1 MDKPLLIKDV
11 TTLTRFEP
19 AIKLQAISADWK
31 DHYFHDYILTEGLAD
46 VYEKI
51 LSSILSDGWGSTA
64 STLPAERRRAHL
76 LSAQYGT
83 GKSYFLTILSAL
95 LDTGGNAVRL
105 QTAKEKFG
113 NFREVQD
120 LLGQLSDK
128 RFLVIQVSAEDKGD
142 IRFKELLVRS
152 LLDQVS
158 KVSPDAVFS
167 NEYTE
172 AANHLAELESL
183 PIGSVFARALDE
195 QFGLS
200 LQQLRAKLD
209 SYDRDGLHTY
219 YQACE
224 RALGRKVSR
233 DVLDLETTFREA
245 LDLLEPKGYTHIAI
259 LIDELTAYL
268 NASAGHHSLA
278 ETLGELQ
285 GFAAYCNRPASHC
298 LFIGAMHVSVEIFL
312 KERSQQR
319 DFDKMRGRFDEHAFP
334 LYSSKLLAG
343 VFKPKDNF
351 DQAMKSHRDQVEE
364 LTDLIETF
372 NMIDDGRPMKL
383 SDFFPLHPA
392 VAHYLPR
399 ISRELGQAERTSFG
413 FIDEVVRKKLDE
425 PLVCGGRLNLV
436 TLDQVFDYFLPA
448 MEQRESYLQ
457 VITAYNVVQSRFPDP
472 VAHRTFKPLAL
483 LWIASRVR
491 SEEAQYLQTDLSG
504 EQVADFIGA
513 EDSLAVTEALNS
525 LCATGHVYFDRSTE
539 RYFYVYGDVGWDLE
553 SEIQEKMVDVD
564 ADEVLQGELLAL
576 GSRVDLNVP
585 AAVTVKVERGVE
597 SQWVDIEHLKEITSV
612 KPKRVTDGKVVFVVP
627 RLGEA
632 ESYEAMFS
640 DVALKAR
647 GLSAPNVIIAV
658 PKKADMLNPMEL
670 KRYRALQEIG
680 RQLDGGK
687 PGTAGELRVRLM
699 RARSSEV
706 QARVQRDV
714 EEFGQASNFIF
725 FVNHQPQEA
734 QDLNTVLVDMFE
746 RYYYKFPKV
755 RVERITGRSTTNAL
769 IDNCIANPRKTFS
782 GDTSEVARQARDTLQ
797 VLGLCSWDKA
807 AGGQYVV
814 EPKEPEPGSEGY
826 EIWKIVLDTL
836 TDASAPFATL
846 YERLSAPPCGLPDY
860 MVELY
865 IAAVVAHKKV
875 HVLDQSGAMPP
886 VSKGLVAG
894 ITKQK
899 DKGYRVLPAQR
910 TEVPYIYI
918 CSVWQAIDEPLGL
931 RHYQELQKNLSR
943 TVTVDDQKTWLSL
956 KADARNL
963 LQNRLVRVTE
973 NLKIIEAEST
983 PLTTLVSHLERLM
996 PLLPA
1001 AQGFEQLATLGQELS
1016 DVQVSANPDAAA
1028 LAVRQ
1033 VMEATERFLDDW
1045 ETLQSAYRQYQRLQ
1059 QVIDLEHLGTLG
1071 RSVEK
1076 AWQAY
1081 RSDALSA
1088 EKHQAFIEQFEKL
1101 WQQYAEQYVN
1111 EHNLVA
1117 KARANYGRQVEQSSA
1132 YALVSEFSQFG
1143 FGGITTRSS
1152 FDARIGEERQRT
1164 CQPLTENSVRD
1175 YRQFGKAICSCGY
1188 RLGAHTEILAQL
1200 QESEASLII
1209 SVNNALDSYLVKLGQ
1224 SLVAE
1229 SIQVYVREQAS
1240 AEERTTL
1247 ASVQDLMSKGRE
1259 MNEAQYKKLRALLP
1273 DLRLA
1278 LSKASGYV
1286 KQQARKREE
1295 LQRQLEE
1302 EERQKRIPRI
1312 PTTQLGEAVRSF
1324 LLDSGLDTMTLKDL
1338 EERLGLWLQEIARE
1352 FKPQR

>member
-1 MDKPLLIKDV
+1 MDKPLLIKHV

-31 DHYFHDYILTEGLAD
+31 DHYFHDYILTEDLAD

-51 LSSILSDGWGSTA
+51 LSSIVSDGWGSTT

-76 LSAQYGT
+76 LIAQYGT

-105 QTAKEKFG
+105 RIAEEKFG

-128 RFLVIQVSAEDKGD
+128 RFLIIQLSAEDKGD

-158 KVSPDAVFS
+158 KILPDAVFS

-183 PIGSVFARALDE
+183 PIGSVFAHALDE

-233 DVLDLETTFREA
+233 DVLELETTFREA
-245 LDLLEPKGYTHIAI
+245 LDLLKPKGYTHIAV
-259 LIDELTAYL
+259 LVDELTAYL

-285 GFAAYCNRPASHC
+285 GFAAYCNRPTSHC
-298 LFIGAMHVSVEIFL
+298 LFVGAMHVSVEIFL

-319 DFDKMRGRFDEHAFP
+319 DFDKMRGRFDEHAF
-334 LYSSKLLAG
+334 LFYSTKLLAG

-351 DQAMKSHRDQVEE
+351 DQALKSHRDQVEE
-364 LTDLIETF
+364 LTDLIKTF

-399 ISRELGQAERTSFG
+399 VSRELGQAERTSFG

-425 PLVCGGRLNLV
+425 PLACEGRLNLV
-436 TLDQVFDYFLPA
+436 TLDQAFDYFLPA
-448 MEQRESYLQ
+448 MEQRGSYLQ
-457 VITAYNVVQSRFPDP
+457 VIAAYNVVQSRFPDP
-472 VAHRTFKPLAL
+472 VAHRAFKPLAL

-491 SEEAQYLQTDLSG
+491 SEETQYLQTDLSG
-504 EQVADFIGA
+504 EQVADFIGV

-564 ADEVLQGELLAL
+564 ADKALQSELLAL
-576 GSRVDLNVP
+576 ESRIDLNVP
-585 AAVTVKVERGVE
+585 ATVTVKVERGVE
-597 SQWVDIEHLKEITSV
+597 SQWIDIEHLEEVTSV
-612 KPKRVTDGKVVFVVP
+612 KPKRVADGKIIFVMP
-627 RLGEA
+627 RFGEA
-632 ESYEAMFS
+632 ESYEAKFS

-647 GLSAPNVIIAV
+647 GLSAPNVIVAV
-658 PKKADMLNPMEL
+658 PKKVDMLNPMEL

-680 RQLDGGK
+680 RQLDSGK
-687 PGTAGELRVRLM
+687 PGTAGELRVRLT
-699 RARSSEV
+699 RARVSEV

-755 RVERITGRSTTNAL
+755 RAERIAGRNTTNAL

-782 GDTSEVARQARDTLQ
+782 GDTSEVARHARDTLQ

-814 EPKEPEPGSEGY
+814 ELKEPKSGSEGY

-846 YERLSAPPCGLPDY
+846 YERLSAPPYGLPDY

-865 IAAVVAHKKV
+865 IAAAVAHRKV
-875 HVLDQSGAMPP
+875 HILDQSGAMPP

-943 TVTVDDQKTWLSL
+943 TVTVDDQKTWLNL
-956 KADARNL
+956 KPDARNL
-963 LQNRLVRVTE
+963 LQNRLARVTE
-973 NLKIIEAEST
+973 NLKITDAEST
-983 PLTTLVSHLERLM
+983 PLTTLVSYLERLM

-1016 DVQVSANPDAAA
+1016 GVQVGANPDAAA

-1033 VMEATERFLDDW
+1033 VIQAAERFLDDW
-1045 ETLQSAYRQYQRLQ
+1045 EVLQPAYRQYQRLQ
-1059 QVIDLEHLGTLG
+1059 QVIELEHLGTLG
-1071 RSVEK
+1071 RSTENV
-1076 AWQAY
+1076 WQAY

-1088 EKHQAFIEQFEKL
+1088 EKRQAFVEGFKNL

-1111 EHNLVA
+1111 EHNIVA
-1117 KARANYGRQVEQSSA
+1117 KARANHGKQVEQSLA
-1132 YALVSEFSQFG
+1132 YALVSEFSPFG
-1143 FGGITTRSS
+1143 FGGIATRSS
-1152 FDARIGEERQRT
+1152 FDARMGEVRQQA
-1164 CQPLTENSVRD
+1164 CQPLTENAVRD
-1175 YRQFGKAICSCGY
+1175 YRRFGKAICSCGY
-1188 RLGAHTEILAQL
+1188 HLGAHAGILAQL
-1200 QESEASLII
+1200 EESEASLVI
-1209 SVNNALDSYLVKLGQ
+1209 SVNNALDSYLARLGQ
-1224 SLVAE
+1224 SLESE
-1229 SIQVYVREQAS
+1229 SIQVYIREQAT

-1247 ASVQDLMSKGRE
+1247 ASAQGLMSKGQE
-1259 MNEAQYKKLRALLP
+1259 MNEARYRKLRPLLP
-1273 DLRLA
+1273 DLGLILA
-1278 LSKASGYV
+1278 KTSDYV

-1302 EERQKRIPRI
+1302 EERQKHIPRL
-1312 PTTQLGEAVRSF
+1312 PTAQLGEAIRSF
-1324 LLDSGLDTMTLKDL
+1324 LLDSGLDTMALKEL
-1338 EERLGLWLQEIARE
+1338 EERLRLWLQEIARE
-1352 FKPQR
+1352 FKPQG

>member
-1 MDKPLLIKDV
+1 MDKSLLIKDI
-11 TTLTRFEP
+11 TALARFEP
-19 AIKLQAISADWK
+19 AIKLQAISVDWK
-31 DHYFHDYILTEGLAD
+31 DHYFHDYILTEDLAD

-113 NFREVQD
+113 NFREVQN

-128 RFLVIQVSAEDKGD
+128 RFLIIQVSAEDKGD

-158 KVSPDAVFS
+158 KVLPDAVFS

-219 YQACE
+219 YQSCE

-245 LDLLEPKGYTHIAI
+245 LDLLKPKGYTHIAV
-259 LIDELTAYL
+259 LIDELTTYL
-268 NASAGHHSLA
+268 NASVGHHSLA

-285 GFAAYCNRPASHC
+285 GFAAYCNRPTSHC
-298 LFIGAMHVSVEIFL
+298 LFVGVMHVSVEIFL

-334 LYSSKLLAG
+334 FYSTKLLAG

-351 DQAMKSHRDQVEE
+351 DQAVKSYRDQVEE
-364 LTDLIETF
+364 LTDLIKTF

-392 VAHYLPR
+392 IAHYLPR
-399 ISRELGQAERTSFG
+399 ISRVLGQAERTSFG

-425 PLVCGGRLNLV
+425 PLACEGRLNLV

-448 MEQRESYLQ
+448 MEQREAYLQ
-457 VITAYNVVQSRFPDP
+457 VITAYNTVQSKLSDS
-472 VAHRTFKPLAL
+472 VAHRAFKPLAL
-483 LWIASRVR
+483 LWIASRVHP
-491 SEEAQYLQTDLSG
+491 EEVQYLQTDLSG
-504 EQVADFIGA
+504 EQVADFIGV
-513 EDSLAVTEALNS
+513 EDSLTVTEALNS
-525 LCATGHVYFDRSTE
+525 LCATGHVYFDRSTG

-553 SEIQEKMVDVD
+553 SEIQEKMDDVD
-564 ADEVLQGELLAL
+564 ADEVLQSELLAL
-576 GSRVDLNVP
+576 ESRVDLNVP
-585 AAVTVKVERGVE
+585 ATVTVKVERGVE
-597 SQWVDIEHLKEITSV
+597 SQWMDIEHLEEVTSV
-612 KPKRVTDGKVVFVVP
+612 KPKRITDGKIIFVVP
-627 RLGEA
+627 RFGEA
-632 ESYEAMFS
+632 ESYEAKFS

-647 GLSAPNVIIAV
+647 GLSAPNVIVAV
-658 PKKADMLNPMEL
+658 PKKVDMLNPMEL
-670 KRYRALQEIG
+670 RRYCALQEIG

-687 PGTAGELRVRLM
+687 PGTAGELRVRLT
-699 RARSSEV
+699 RARVSEV

-734 QDLNTVLVDMFE
+734 QDLNMVLVDMFE

-755 RVERITGRSTTNAL
+755 RAERIAGRNTTNAL

-782 GDTSEVARQARDTLQ
+782 GDTSEVARHARDTLQ

-814 EPKEPEPGSEGY
+814 ELKEPKLGSEGY

-836 TDASAPFATL
+836 TDASTPFAAL
-846 YERLSAPPCGLPDY
+846 YERLSGQPYGLPDY

-865 IAAVVAHKKV
+865 IAAAIALQKVLILDESGKMATPNKAFVA
-875 HVLDQSGAMPP
+875 D
-886 VSKGLVAG
+886 
-894 ITKQK
+894 ITKRK
-899 DKGYRVLPAQR
+899 DKHYQVVSTQKI
-910 TEVPYIYI
+910 EVSPIYV

-931 RHYQELQKNLSR
+931 WHYQELQKSLGR
-943 TVTVDDQKTWLSL
+943 TIDDQKTWLTL

-963 LQNRLVRVTE
+963 LQNRLSQVQE
-973 NLKIIEAEST
+973 NLKVIEAEST
-983 PLTTLVSHLERLM
+983 AFTTLVSHLEQLR
-996 PLLPA
+996 PILPA
-1001 AQGFEQLATLGQELS
+1001 AQGFEQLALLGKELS
-1016 DVQVSANPDAAA
+1016 GVQVNTNPDAAA
-1028 LAVRQ
+1028 SVVRQ
-1033 VMEATERFLDDW
+1033 TIEAADQFLTDW
-1045 ETLQSAYRQYQRLQ
+1045 EILQSAHRQYRRLQ
-1059 QVIDLEHLGTLG
+1059 QTVDLERFGVLG
-1071 RSVEK
+1071 RDVDE

-1081 RSDALSA
+1081 RSDVLSA
-1088 EKHQAFIEQFEKL
+1088 ERRQAFIEQFEKL
-1101 WQQYAEQYVN
+1101 WQHYTEQYVN
-1111 EHNLVA
+1111 EHNVVA
-1117 KARANYGRQVEQSSA
+1117 KTRANYGKQVEQSLA

-1143 FGGITTRSS
+1143 FGGIATRSS
-1152 FDARIGEERQRT
+1152 FDARIGKVRQRA

-1188 RLGAHTEILAQL
+1188 RPGAHAEILAQL
-1200 QESEASLII
+1200 QESEASLVI
-1209 SVNNALDSYLVKLGQ
+1209 SVNNALDSYLVKLDQ
-1224 SLVAE
+1224 SLGAE

-1247 ASVQDLMSKGRE
+1247 ASVQDLTSKGRE

-1278 LSKASGYV
+1278 LSKASDYV

-1302 EERQKRIPRI
+1302 EERQKRIPRL

-1324 LLDSGLDTMTLKDL
+1324 LLDSGLDAMTLKEL
-1338 EERLGLWLQEIARE
+1338 EERLRLWLQEIARE
-1352 FKPQR
+1352 FKPQK